1 MILHFQYRRYRLPFR
16 MPVRTAHGMWAERE
30 GVIVRL
36 QDKSESGSGAV
47 GWGEAAPIPWFGT
60 ETADE
65 VEAACRELGERCDTA
80 RLESV
85 PERLSCL
92 RHALNAARAEIDAAP
107 CEDSPAPSSAVTP
120 AAAARDY
127 FGVAALLP
135 AGRGVLERIPPL
147 AEAGFRAFKWKVG
160 VGDLAD
166 EIALF
171 SDVCAALPTG
181 AKIRLD
187 ANGAWDR
194 RQAERWLD
202 RCADAPVEF
211 VEQPAFAEPSA
222 GRPVSSL
229 RREMDLLLGLAG
241 DFPTPIALDESLVG
255 ERDLERWLGAGW
267 PGVYV
272 VKPSLLADPAAALA
286 RLEKA
291 KAAVVFSSALETAV
305 GARTALRTAF
315 SWRGERRAL
324 GFGVWP
330 LYSEPCYNG
339 PMAAP
344 FIRAGDLDYLDP
356 EAVWSA
362 LS

>member
-1 MILHFQYRRYRLPFR
+1 MSLHVQYRRYRLPFR
-16 MPVRTAHGMWAERE
+16 HPVRTAHGVWAERE
-30 GVIVRL
+30 GVIVRV

-65 VEAACRELGERCDTA
+65 IEAACRELGERCDVA

-85 PERLSCL
+85 PQRLGCL
-92 RHALNAARAEIDAAP
+92 RHALNAAQAEIGAAAV
-107 CEDSPAPSSAVTP
+107 EHPAPAVAP
-120 AAAARDY
+120 EASARDY

-135 AGRGVLERIPPL
+135 AGRAVLERIPPL
-147 AEAGFRAFKWKVG
+147 VEAGFRVFKWKVG
-160 VGDLAD
+160 VGDVAD
-166 EIALF
+166 ELALF
-171 SDVCAALPTG
+171 SDVCGALPSG
-181 AKIRLD
+181 ARLRLD

-211 VEQPAFAEPSA
+211 VEQPAGAEPAA
-222 GRPVSSL
+222 GRPASSVS
-229 RREMDLLLGLAG
+229 REMDLLLGLAA

-272 VKPSLLADPAAALA
+272 VKPSLLADPAAALS
-286 RLEKA
+286 RLERA
-291 KAAVVFSSALETAV
+291 RAAVVFSSALETAV
-305 GARTALRTAF
+305 GAWTALRTAF
-315 SWRGERRAL
+315 AWGGERRAL

-330 LYSEPCYNG
+330 LFADPRCNG

-344 FIRAGDLDYLDP
+344 FIRVRDLDHLDR
-356 EAVWSA
+356 EAAWTA